1 MLALIPSVEDSSGMQ
16 LTILAV
22 VKARIA
28 ETTDLESILTEMRSS
43 VSIFLSSD
51 LPVKARFEKI

>member
-1 MLALIPSVEDSSGMQ
+1 MQ